1 MDCVE
6 GVKLNLEVRMAALAA
21 ENVGGERTAD
31 CLGWLGGEWRGDI
44 GKGGRIGERRDS

>member
-21 ENVGGERTAD
+21 GGEGTAD
-31 CLGWLGGEWRGDI
+31 RLRWLGGEWRGDI